1 MHDAFQRRNAL
12 NFPGTGASIFQVIRL
27 RELRQHFYLPKL
39 SSKWRETHPERL
51 YTSHGLD
58 APYWSA
64 RRGNLSADLGERYGG
79 VMRIIPG
86 IIIPAILALGVAG
99 SILSGAEMTVAAAHA
114 PAAHAHVVAASAIPL
129 SKYHD

>member
-1 MHDAFQRRNAL
+1 
-12 NFPGTGASIFQVIRL
+12 
-27 RELRQHFYLPKL
+27 L

-64 RRGNLSADLGERYGG
+64 RRGNLAADLGEHYGG

-99 SILSGAEMTVAAAHA
+99 AILSGAEMTVAAAHA
-114 PAAHAHVVAASAIPL
+114 PGAHAHVVAMSSIPL
-129 SKYHD
+129 SKYHNWADWRTADAGTAPSNPGGAARVLIMGADPSLR